1 MYSATLP
8 SRNPPQGH
16 HVENVLTSRG
26 KVNDKFGNTD
36 PYFYN
41 DAIVDHFAHNV
52 ANKPE
57 HWKQRFYYQDQFW
70 GGEGFPVFLYIGG
83 EGPQGAAS
91 EKLFMWELAEE
102 KQALMISLEHRFYGE
117 SYPTSDMSVDNLTF
131 LTSEQALADLARFIE
146 YISSLTDSSSKRE
159 LANSDPPLSIKAS
172 LANSKWVSFGGSY
185 PGNLA
190 T

>member
-1 MYSATLP
+1 
-8 SRNPPQGH
+8 
-16 HVENVLTSRG
+16 
-26 KVNDKFGNTD
+26 
-36 PYFYN
+36 
-41 DAIVDHFAHNV
+41 
-52 ANKPE
+52 
-57 HWKQRFYYQDQFW
+57 
-70 GGEGFPVFLYIGG
+70 
-83 EGPQGAAS
+83 
-91 EKLFMWELAEE
+91 MWELAEE